1 MKDISFGIP
10 IYLYNFVSKILSNM
24 KNIRVHVLRVVVL
37 LLAVAGLA
45 GCKKSPDKILSENGQ
60 GVVMIVNQYY
70 YKITLPTGGEW
81 YFTGFD
87 NDGDMENFT
96 FDENE
101 IKQNKAM
108 LTGTGFIISDD
119 GKILTNRH
127 VATPSIDFTDA
138 KHSVENV
145 FNSFK
150 QMIQEQMRQMSSR
163 YDELESQKAD
173 CYTFDEWS
181 GDPIVDEDK
190 LSEITSEQQQLSNS
204 YQSAAETWNKIDN
217 IDVSDIKIEPVY
229 DVSVAYNNTFV
240 TKLSDLSPCVVTAV
254 SKDADVDLAMLQL
267 KNKKTPDNAAV
278 LELADDDTDIKVD
291 DKLYMIGFNAGFSLS
306 NTSQG
311 IKAQITSGNISQTSD
326 NNKIMYTIP
335 ALPGSSGSPV
345 FNEYGKIVAV
355 NFAGVSTTQS
365 FNYGIKLKKVRR
377 FIEDN

>member
-1 MKDISFGIP
+1 MEENYKFNTM
-10 IYLYNFVSKILSNM
+10 YCRKHIL
-24 KNIRVHVLRVVVL
+24 RLLTVVL
-37 LLAVAGLA
+37 AVLSFA
-45 GCKKSPDKILSENGQ
+45 GCKKSPDKILEENGP
-60 GVVMIVNQYY
+60 GVVMIVTQYY
-70 YKITLPTGGEW
+70 YKITLPTGAEW

-87 NDGDMENFT
+87 NDGEMENFT
-96 FDENE
+96 FDESE
-101 IKQNKAM
+101 IQKNKAM
-108 LTGTGFIISDD
+108 LTGTGFIISKD

-145 FNSFK
+145 FSSLK
-150 QMIQEQMRQMSSR
+150 QMIQEQMRQMSAR
-163 YDELESQKAD
+163 YDELESEKSD
-173 CYTFDEWS
+173 CYSYDYW
-181 GDPIVDEDK
+181 GDVTTDEDK
-190 LSEITSEQQQLSNS
+190 LNEISEEQQQLSVQYNN
-204 YQSAAETWNKIDN
+204 AVETWNKIDN

-240 TKLSDLSPCVVTAV
+240 TKLTDLSPCVVTAV
-254 SKDADVDLAMLQL
+254 SKDQDVDLAMLQL
-267 KNKKTPDNAAV
+267 KNKKTPDTAAV
-278 LELADDDTDIKVD
+278 LEFADDDSDIKVD

-326 NNKIMYTIP
+326 GNKIMYTIP

-345 FNEYGKIVAV
+345 LNEYGKIVAV

-365 FNYGIKLKKVRR
+365 FNYGIKLKKVKR

>member
-1 MKDISFGIP
+1 MEENYKFNTM
-10 IYLYNFVSKILSNM
+10 YCRKHIL
-24 KNIRVHVLRVVVL
+24 R
-37 LLAVAGLA
+37 LLAVLLAVFTLA
-45 GCKKSPDKILSENGQ
+45 GCKKSPDKILEENGP

-70 YKITLPTGGEW
+70 YKITLPTGAEW

-87 NDGDMENFT
+87 NDGEMENFT
-96 FDENE
+96 FDEGE
-101 IKQNKAM
+101 IQKNKAM
-108 LTGTGFIISDD
+108 LTGTGFIISKD

-145 FNSFK
+145 FMSLK
-150 QMIQEQMRQMSSR
+150 QMIQEQMRQMSAR
-163 YDELESQKAD
+163 YDELDSEKSN
-173 CYTFDEWS
+173 CYSYDEWS
-181 GDPIVDEDK
+181 GDDIVDEER
-190 LSEITSEQQQLSNS
+190 LSEINEEQQQLSVQYNN
-204 YQSAAETWNKIDN
+204 AVETWNKIDN

-240 TKLSDLSPCVVTAV
+240 TKLTDLSPCVVTAV
-254 SKDADVDLAMLQL
+254 SKDQDVDLAMLQL
-267 KNKKTPDNAAV
+267 KNKKTPDTAAV
-278 LELADDDTDIKVD
+278 LEFADDDSDIKVD

-326 NNKIMYTIP
+326 GNKIMYTIP

-345 FNEYGKIVAV
+345 LNEYGKIVAV

-365 FNYGIKLKKVRR
+365 FNYGIKLKKVKR

>member
-1 MKDISFGIP
+1 MDYKRS
-10 IYLYNFVSKILSNM
+10 ILHIM
-24 KNIRVHVLRVVVL
+24 VTVLAL
-37 LLAVAGLA
+37 LSLAS
-45 GCKKSPDKILSENGQ
+45 CKKSPDKILEENGP

-70 YKITLPTGGEW
+70 YKITLPTGAEW

-87 NDGDMENFT
+87 KDGDMENFT
-96 FDENE
+96 FDESE
-101 IKQNKAM
+101 IQKTKAII
-108 LTGTGFIISDD
+108 TGTGFIISAD
-119 GKILTNRH
+119 GKIITNRH

-138 KHSVENV
+138 KHSVGNV

-150 QMIQEQMRQMSSR
+150 QLIQEQMRQMSTR
-163 YDELESQKAD
+163 YDELESQKNS
-173 CYTFDEWS
+173 CYDFDEW
-181 GDPIVDEDK
+181 GDQTVDEEQ
-190 LSEITSEQQQLSNS
+190 LNQINEEQQQLSES
-204 YQSAAETWNKIDN
+204 YNTAMETWKKIDN
-217 IDVSDIKIEPVY
+217 IDVSEIKIEPVY

-240 TKLSDLSPCVVTAV
+240 TKLSDLAPCVVTAV
-254 SKDADVDLAMLQL
+254 SKDTDVDLAMLQL
-267 KNKKTPDNAAV
+267 KSKHTPDNATV
-278 LELADDDTDIKVD
+278 LEMADSDTDIKVD

-355 NFAGVSTTQS
+355 NFAGVSTTQN

-377 FIEDN
+377 FIDDN